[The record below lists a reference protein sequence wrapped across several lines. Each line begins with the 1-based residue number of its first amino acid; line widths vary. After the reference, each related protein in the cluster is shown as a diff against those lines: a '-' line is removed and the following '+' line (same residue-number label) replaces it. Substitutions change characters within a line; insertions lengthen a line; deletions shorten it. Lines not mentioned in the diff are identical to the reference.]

1 MKRAERT
8 ARRISRA
15 IWRCA
20 GLVPALLL
28 ACLPAVSLAQAAMP
42 AAEDAEGAAHV
53 SAERHATGLTT
64 AIAQPTAPA
73 AAPQLAMPRIAT
85 PAYPPTRRLPLVER
99 AFGQDVA
106 DPYRWLEQS
115 PASSPE
121 VAQWVAGQNAASA
134 AYLAQLP
141 GRDALA
147 ARIRSLFDYERIS
160 LPRRAGKS
168 YFYLRN
174 PGLSNQSELYVR
186 AGLDGEERVLL
197 DPNGWSK
204 DGTVALDA
212 WVPSPQGRTLAYTV
226 QVAGSDWRTIRLIDV
241 RSGRLLDETL
251 AWANDTT
258 IAWVGEEGFLYSRFP
273 EPAKGAE
280 HLAPVYGKAVWY
292 HRVGTPQAADLLV
305 YATPD
310 HPEQGHK
317 AAVSA
322 DGRWAVI
329 TSEVGTLPVR
339 AIHLLDLRS
348 GKPGQWAQASI
359 ADGFDND
366 WKFVDGI
373 GDRLWFVSNMGAP
386 RYRLLELDLSGAPAW
401 KVVVPEREQQ
411 LAGANAVGDRFI
423 LSYLNGGSSV
433 AVVTDL
439 KGKPSR
445 AITLNDIGSASG
457 FGGRPGQE
465 ETFYQFASFNR
476 APTIYRMDL
485 RTGETTPFAQPRM
498 SFNPDD
504 YLVEQR
510 FYPSKD
516 GTKVPM
522 YIVRKRSLVGRA
534 VPTLLYGYGGFDIAM
549 TPTFSPVRMAWLEA
563 GGAFALANIRGG
575 GEFGRAWHDAGRLDK
590 KQNSF
595 DDFIAAGEYLI
606 AQGIAAKGSLAVQGG
621 SNGGLLVAA
630 VVNQRPDLFAAANP
644 DVGVLD
650 MLRFDRF
657 TAGRLW
663 TGDYGR
669 PENEADWQ
677 VLRRYSPYH
686 NIADG
691 TDYPAILVT
700 TGDSDDRVVP
710 AHSFK
715 YAAALQAAKIGD
727 RPHLLRVESRAGHGA
742 GKPLDK
748 TIASGADTL
757 AFLAYWTGL
766 KTGAAVTAP

>member
-1 MKRAERT
+1 
-8 ARRISRA
+8 
-15 IWRCA
+15 
-20 GLVPALLL
+20 
-28 ACLPAVSLAQAAMP
+28 MP

-53 SAERHATGLTT
+53 ASSPSLTT
-64 AIAQPTAPA
+64 PVLPSRAPA
-73 AAPQLAMPRIAT
+73 AGPQLVLPRIAP

-99 AFGQDVA
+99 AFGQDVP

-115 PASSPE
+115 PATSPE
-121 VAQWVAGQNAASA
+121 VAQWIAEQNAATSS
-134 AYLAQLP
+134 YLAKLP
-141 GRDALA
+141 GRTALA
-147 ARIRSLFDYERIS
+147 ARIRSLYDFERIS
-160 LPRRAGKS
+160 LPRRAGRS
-168 YFYLRN
+168 YFFLRN
-174 PGLSNQSELYVR
+174 PGLANQSGLYVR
-186 AGLDGEERVLL
+186 AGLDGAERLLL
-197 DPNGWSK
+197 DPNQWSK

-212 WVPSPQGRTLAYTV
+212 WVPSPEGRSLAYTV
-226 QVAGSDWRTIRLIDV
+226 QVAGSDWRTIRLLDV
-241 RSGRLLDETL
+241 RSGRVLDDAL
-251 AWANDTT
+251 QWVNDTT
-258 IAWVGEEGFLYSRFP
+258 IGWVGEEGFLYSRFP
-273 EPAKGAE
+273 EPAPGAQAQ
-280 HLAPVYGKAVWY
+280 APIYGKSVWY
-292 HRVGTPQAADLLV
+292 HRIGTSQDQDLLV

-329 TSEVGTLPVR
+329 TSEIGTLPVR
-339 AIHLLDLRS
+339 AMHVLDLRS
-348 GKPGQWAQASI
+348 GKPGQWARATI
-359 ADGFDND
+359 AETFDDD

-373 GDRLWFVSNMGAP
+373 GDRLWFVTNKGAQ
-386 RYRLLELDLSGAPAW
+386 RYHLVQLDLSGAPRW
-401 KVVVPEREQQ
+401 KVLVPERAQQ
-411 LAGANAVGDRFI
+411 LAAANAVGDRFI
-423 LSYLNGGSSV
+423 LSYLNGGASV
-433 AVVTDL
+433 AVVTDFR
-439 KGKPSR
+439 GKPSR

-457 FGGRPGQE
+457 FAGRPGQG

-485 RTGETTPFAQPRM
+485 RTGQTTPFAQPRV
-498 SFNPDD
+498 SFDPDD

-516 GTKVPM
+516 GTQIPL
-522 YIVRKRSLVGRA
+522 YLVRKRSLAGRPA
-534 VPTLLYGYGGFDIAM
+534 PTLLYGYGGFDIAM
-549 TPTFSPVRMAWLEA
+549 TPSFSPARMAWLEA
-563 GGAFALANIRGG
+563 GGVFALAGVRGG

-595 DDFIAAGEYLI
+595 DDFIAAGEYLV
-606 AQGIAAKGSLAVQGG
+606 AQGIAAKGRLAAQGG

-644 DVGVLD
+644 DVGVMD

-663 TGDYGR
+663 TGDYGQ
-669 PENEADWQ
+669 PEREADWQ

-686 NIADG
+686 NIGGQDG
-691 TDYPAILVT
+691 KATVDYPAILVT

-715 YAAALQAAKIGD
+715 YAAALQAARIGD
-727 RPHLLRVESRAGHGA
+727 KPHLLRVESKAGHGA

-748 TIASGADTL
+748 TIEGGADAL

-766 KTGAAVTAP
+766 PVGG

>member
-1 MKRAERT
+1 
-8 ARRISRA
+8 
-15 IWRCA
+15 
-20 GLVPALLL
+20 
-28 ACLPAVSLAQAAMP
+28 MP
-42 AAEDAEGAAHV
+42 AAEEAEGASHV
-53 SAERHATGLTT
+53 AASGGLT
-64 AIAQPTAPA
+64 IATPRPGAAA
-73 AAPQLAMPRIAT
+73 AAPRLALPPIA
-85 PAYPPTRRLPLVER
+85 PLAYPPTRRLPLVEHL
-99 AFGQDVA
+99 FGQDVA
-106 DPYRWLEQS
+106 DPFRWLEQS
-115 PASSPE
+115 PAASPE
-121 VAQWVAGQNAASA
+121 VAQWVARQNATTA

-141 GRDALA
+141 GRDAFA
-147 ARIRSLFDYERIS
+147 ARIRSLYDYERIS

-168 YFYLRN
+168 YFFLRN
-174 PGLSNQSELYVR
+174 PGLANQSGLYVR
-186 AGLDGEERVLL
+186 AGLAGPDRLLL
-197 DPNGWSK
+197 DPNAWSS

-212 WVPSPQGRTLAYTV
+212 WVPSPQGRSLAYTV
-226 QVAGSDWRTIRLIDV
+226 QVAGSDWRTIRLLDV
-241 RSGRLLDETL
+241 RSGRVLDDTL
-251 AWANDTT
+251 AWANDTA
-258 IAWVGEEGFLYSRFP
+258 IAWVGEEGFLYSRY
-273 EPAKGAE
+273 PAPAPGAE
-280 HLAPVYGKAVWY
+280 HLAPTYGKAVWY
-292 HRVGTPQAADLLV
+292 HRVGTPQADDLPV
-305 YATPD
+305 FATPD

-329 TSEVGTLPVR
+329 TSEIGTQPLR

-348 GKPGQWAQASI
+348 GKPGQWASGKVAE
-359 ADGFDND
+359 GFDND

-373 GDRLWFVSNMGAP
+373 GDRLWFVTNQGAP
-386 RYRLLELDLSGAPAW
+386 RYRLVELDLSGPPQW
-401 KVVVPEREQQ
+401 KVVVPERDQQ
-411 LAGANAVGDRFI
+411 LAAANAVGDRFI
-423 LSYLNGGSSV
+423 LSYLNGGASV

-439 KGKPSR
+439 KGRPSR

-457 FGGRPGQE
+457 FAGRPGQG

-485 RTGETTPFAQPRM
+485 HSGATTPFAQPRM
-498 SFNPDD
+498 GFDPAD

-516 GTKVPM
+516 GTRIPL
-522 YIVRKRSLVGRA
+522 YLVRKRALAGRA
-534 VPTLLYGYGGFDIAM
+534 APTLLYGYGGFDIAM
-549 TPTFSPVRMAWLEA
+549 TPSFSPVRMAWLEA
-563 GGAFALANIRGG
+563 GGVFALAGVRGG
-575 GEFGRAWHDAGRLDK
+575 GEFGRAWHDAGRRDK

-595 DDFIAAGEYLI
+595 DDFIAAGEYLVRE
-606 AQGIAAKGSLAVQGG
+606 GIAASGSLAAQGG

-630 VVNQRPDLFAAANP
+630 VVNQRPDLFVAANP

-663 TGDYGR
+663 TGDYGQPAR
-669 PENEADWQ
+669 EDDWR
-677 VLRRYSPYH
+677 VLRGYSPYH
-686 NIADG
+686 NIREGAE
-691 TDYPAILVT
+691 YPAILVT

-715 YAAALQAAKIGD
+715 YAAALQAARIGE

-766 KTGAAVTAP
+766 AAPAPVAQRTRDEPTASEEIAVGKREPSGD